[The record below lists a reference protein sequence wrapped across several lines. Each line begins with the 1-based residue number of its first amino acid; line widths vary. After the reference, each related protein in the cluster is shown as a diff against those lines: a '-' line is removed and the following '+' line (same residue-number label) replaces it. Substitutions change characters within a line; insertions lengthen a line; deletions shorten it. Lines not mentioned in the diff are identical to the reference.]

1 MFFQKPAFSKSQIE
15 STVLFQKPAFSKK
28 PCFFVECQPLD
39 PYAEVARV
47 EAERED
53 ARAQCDN
60 LALELQLARADN
72 QVLKV
77 KKKQ

>member
-1 MFFQKPAFSKSQIE
+1 M
-15 STVLFQKPAFSKK
+15 
-28 PCFFVECQPLD
+28 
-39 PYAEVARV
+39 ARV

-72 QVLKV
+72 EVLKV
-77 KKKQ
+77 KNNKNGGGGGWQVVNRYICLL